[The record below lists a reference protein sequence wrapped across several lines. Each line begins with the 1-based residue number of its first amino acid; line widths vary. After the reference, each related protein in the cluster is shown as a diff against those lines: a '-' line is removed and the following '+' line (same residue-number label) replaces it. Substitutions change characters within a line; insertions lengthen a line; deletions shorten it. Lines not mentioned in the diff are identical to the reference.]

1 MPSTR
6 EIRRRI
12 RGVQSTA
19 RITKAMELIAA
30 AKMRRA
36 QQRVLASRP
45 YATKLIDF
53 VGDLVARQSVAGAGE
68 LHPLMEVREPE
79 NIGVILVTPDRG
91 LCGGLNAN
99 LIRTATRFSTEQTT
113 PVSWTAVGRKGRD
126 FLVRYGRDVRAEFTA
141 FGDFPSPIDTAPI
154 ATVAVEEYTERKVDR
169 VYLVFA
175 DYVSVS
181 IQRPTIRQLLPI
193 QTPEES
199 NRDATALSSDFEYE
213 PDPGTVLGTLL
224 PRYVE
229 ILIYQAVLENAASE
243 QTARMVAMRNA
254 TDSAEEMISDLS
266 LIYNKARQESITA
279 ELLDLVGG
287 VAALE
292 AAS

>member
-1 MPSTR
+1 M
-6 EIRRRI
+6 
-12 RGVQSTA
+12 QSTA

-53 VGDLVARQSVAGAGE
+53 LGDLVARQSTAEAGE

-79 NIGVILVTPDRG
+79 NIGVILVTPERG

-99 LIRTATRFSTEQTT
+99 LIRTATRLSTEQTT

-126 FLVRYGRDVRAEFTA
+126 FLVRYGRDVRAEFTG
-141 FGDFPSPIDTAPI
+141 FGDFPSPIDIAPI

-175 DYVSVS
+175 DYVSVA

-193 QTPEES
+193 QAPEES
-199 NRDATALSSDFEYE
+199 EGDAPTSPSDFEYE

-229 ILIYQAVLENAASE
+229 MVIYQAVLENAASE

-254 TDSAEEMISDLS
+254 TDSAEEMISDLT
-266 LIYNKARQESITA
+266 LIYNKARQESITT

>member
-1 MPSTR
+1 
-6 EIRRRI
+6 
-12 RGVQSTA
+12 
-19 RITKAMELIAA
+19 MELIAA

-53 VGDLVARQSVAGAGE
+53 VGDLVARQSAAGAGE
-68 LHPLMEVREPE
+68 LHPLMEVREPG

-154 ATVAVEEYTERKVDR
+154 AAVAVEGYTERKVDR

-181 IQRPTIRQLLPI
+181 TQRPTIRQLLPI
-193 QTPEES
+193 QPPEES
-199 NRDATALSSDFEYE
+199 DRDATALPSDFEYE
-213 PDPGTVLGTLL
+213 PDPDTVLGTLL

-229 ILIYQAVLENAASE
+229 MLIYQAVLENAASE

-266 LIYNKARQESITA
+266 LIYNKARQESITT

>member
-45 YATKLIDF
+45 YATKLVDF
-53 VGDLVARQSVAGAGE
+53 LGDLVARQSGTDMSD
-68 LHPLMEVREPE
+68 LHPLMEVREA
-79 NIGVILVTPDRG
+79 NAVGIILVTPDRG

-99 LIRTATRFSTEQTT
+99 LIRTATRFSADQTA
-113 PVSWTAVGRKGRD
+113 PASWVAVGRKGRD
-126 FLVRYGRDVRAEFTA
+126 FLTRYGRDVKAEFTGL
-141 FGDFPSPIDTAPI
+141 GDFPDALSTAPI
-154 ATVAVEEYTERKVDR
+154 ATVAMQDYIEHAVDR

-175 DYVSVS
+175 DYVSVA
-181 IQRPTIRQLLPI
+181 IQRPTVRQLLPI
-193 QTPEES
+193 QPPSETGE
-199 NRDATALSSDFEYE
+199 AVTALPSDYEYE
-213 PDPGTVLGTLL
+213 PDPTTVLDSLL

-229 ILIYQAVLENAASE
+229 MLVYQATLENVASE
-243 QTARMVAMRNA
+243 QSARMVAMRNA

-266 LIYNKARQESITA
+266 LVYNKARQETITK

-292 AAS
+292 NA

>member
-1 MPSTR
+1 
-6 EIRRRI
+6 
-12 RGVQSTA
+12 
-19 RITKAMELIAA
+19 MELIAA

-45 YATKLIDF
+45 YANKLSDF
-53 VGDLVARQSVAGAGE
+53 LGDLAARQAAAEAGE

-99 LIRTATRFSTEQTT
+99 LIRTATRFSAEQTT

-126 FLVRYGRDVRAEFTA
+126 FLVRYERDVRADFTA
-141 FGDFPSPIDTAPI
+141 LGDFPSPLDTAPI
-154 ATVAVEEYTERKVDR
+154 ATVAVQEYTERKVDR

-175 DYVSVS
+175 DYVSAAV
-181 IQRPTIRQLLPI
+181 QRPTIKQLLPI
-193 QTPEES
+193 QTPDES
-199 NRDATALSSDFEYE
+199 EGEATALPSDFEYE

-229 ILIYQAVLENAASE
+229 MLIYQAVLENAASE

-266 LIYNKARQESITA
+266 LIYNKARQEAITS

-292 AAS
+292 AGS

>member
-45 YATKLIDF
+45 YANKLIDF
-53 VGDLVARQSVAGAGE
+53 LGDLVARQSASDGGD
-68 LHPLMEVREPE
+68 LHPLMEVREP
-79 NIGVILVTPDRG
+79 NTVGVILVTPDRG

-126 FLVRYGRDVRAEFTA
+126 FLVRYGREVRAEFSD
-141 FGDFPSPIDTAPI
+141 FGDLPTPIDTSPI
-154 ATVAVEEYTERKVDR
+154 ATVALQDYAERAVDR
-169 VYLVFA
+169 IYIVFA
-175 DYVSVS
+175 EYVSVAV
-181 IQRPTIRQLLPI
+181 QRPIVRQLLPI
-193 QTPEES
+193 LPPAE
-199 NRDATALSSDFEYE
+199 AAGGVAGLPADFEYE
-213 PDPGTVLGTLL
+213 PDPATVLGILL

-229 ILIYQAVLENAASE
+229 MLVHQAVLENAVSE
-243 QTARMVAMRNA
+243 QSARMVAMRSA

-266 LIYNKARQESITA
+266 LVYNKVRQETITN

-292 AAS
+292 ASA